1 MKTLILILASL
12 VVTGCATKYEFT
24 RCTQVDVC
32 SSAKIVSRREFE
44 KGIVVDY
51 NPKTG
56 KFRVEADRVTQKASP
71 LEQLGAD
78 VLNELINDYL
88 LRKQQ

>member
-1 MKTLILILASL
+1 
-12 VVTGCATKYEFT
+12 
-24 RCTQVDVC
+24 VDVC

-44 KGIVVDY
+44 NGIVVDY

-56 KFRVEADRVTQKASP
+56 KFKVEADRVTQKSSP

-78 VLNELINDYL
+78 MLNELIDDYL
-88 LRKQQ
+88 LRRKQ

>member
-1 MKTLILILASL
+1 MTKIILILSIL
-12 VVTGCATKYEFT
+12 LSGCATRYEFT

-44 KGIVVDY
+44 NGIVVDY

-56 KFRVEADRVTQKASP
+56 KFKVEADRVTQKSSP

-78 VLNELINDYL
+78 MLNELIDDYL
-88 LRKQQ
+88 LRRKQ